1 MSRRAPV
8 TETDVT
14 SALIRASSDQTP
26 RPAGHDRAVVPRRA
40 APSVPYI
47 SLDAPRLAAA
57 RRGWSTMQT
66 RADSRSVEKV
76 KLFCSNACATSA
88 KGAWQVRRVATNT
101 DERAV
106 VACCTLAQRA
116 PLSQHGAAGAARCRV
131 RLRDRFQDLRG
142 ERGAE
147 PDRIRPAHRYVG
159 GRGSAGG
166 EAI

>member
-1 MSRRAPV
+1 M

-26 RPAGHDRAVVPRRA
+26 RPAGRDRAVVPRRA
-40 APSVPYI
+40 APSVPFT
-47 SLDAPRLAAA
+47 DAPWSVGMAAA

-101 DERAV
+101 DGRAV
-106 VACCTLAQRA
+106 VACSARAPFAARGRGGCTLPCAPQRSISR
-116 PLSQHGAAGAARCRV
+116 PQRRTRSRAGPHSTSTPFC
-131 RLRDRFQDLRG
+131 RG
-142 ERGAE
+142 EGVR
-147 PDRIRPAHRYVG
+147 RR
-159 GRGSAGG
+159 
-166 EAI
+166 